1 MDLLEFKDAELYFEE
16 PLPDGIAALL
26 DRAAADYGRE
36 SAELALLRAYFALPE
51 HLTVLVALYR
61 YYFYRHRLRD
71 ALTVVDRAIEV
82 AADRLGLPRDW
93 RGMDEGSLAVAAS
106 RSFGLLRFHLLALKA
121 RGVVLLRLREPAQAR
136 ACLATLADLDRRD
149 QLGARALLQVVDAV
163 LTAEDGA
170 DIDFPQSPT
179 QREVRYG

>member
-1 MDLLEFKDAELYFEE
+1 MDLLEFKDTELYFEE
-16 PLPDGIAALL
+16 PLPDGVAALL

-71 ALTVVDRAIEV
+71 ALTVVDRAMEV

-121 RGVVLLRLREPAQAR
+121 RGVVLLRLQEPAQAR
-136 ACLATLADLDRRD
+136 ACLERLAALDRRD

-163 LTAEDGA
+163 LATGDGA
-170 DIDFPQSPT
+170 DEEPPEFQPE
-179 QREVRYG
+179 REVRYG

>member
-1 MDLLEFKDAELYFEE
+1 MDLLEFTDTELYFEE
-16 PLPDGIAALL
+16 ALPDGIAALL
-26 DRAAADYGRE
+26 DQASAGYGAE
-36 SAELALLRAYFALPE
+36 AAELALLRACFAVPG

-61 YYFYRHRLRD
+61 YYFYQHRLRD
-71 ALTVVDRAIEV
+71 ALTVVDRALEI

-93 RGMDEGSLAVAAS
+93 RGLDEGSLAVAAS

-121 RGVVLLRLREPAQAR
+121 RGVVLLRLREPGQAR

-170 DIDFPQSPT
+170 DTDFPQPPT
-179 QREVRYG
+179 QREVRHG